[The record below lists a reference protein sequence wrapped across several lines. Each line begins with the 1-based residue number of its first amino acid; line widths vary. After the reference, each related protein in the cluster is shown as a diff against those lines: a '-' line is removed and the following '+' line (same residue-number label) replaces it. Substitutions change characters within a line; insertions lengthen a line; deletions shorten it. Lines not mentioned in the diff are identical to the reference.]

1 MPIRLPA
8 PVFASTQVAQAQ
20 VLVSKSAGKRI
31 AIGEIEGGKWAKRY
45 GNLVIK
51 KTADRDEIFVTYC

>member
-1 MPIRLPA
+1 
-8 PVFASTQVAQAQ
+8 VFASTQVAQAQ
-20 VLVSKSAGKRI
+20 VLVSKSAGKQI

-51 KTADRDEIFVTYC
+51 KTVDRDEIFVTYC